1 MCYLSWVG
9 VCWKMCFSYSL
20 SHQPQQTG
28 QCSFQLGEWSQ
39 RQQAEPTPSTPFSAL
54 YHAFVLLHVP
64 HFPSCNISFSLPFF
78 FLSAHFPP
86 LWGCTPAL
94 GPGPPLSLPVS
105 SVLSNGFF
113 RAFPAFCFLPV
124 HFPHIFPLSDLA
136 LSYTLPGC
144 SHLNTHTIMPLV
156 RLIVQCEQFDSIVT
170 VNTRKYNSSF
180 SPEHNFEWYSM
191 SIWFPFK

>member
-1 MCYLSWVG
+1 
-9 VCWKMCFSYSL
+9 MCFSYSL

-54 YHAFVLLHVP
+54 YHAFVLFHVP

-144 SHLNTHTIMPLV
+144 SHLNTQTIMPLV
-156 RLIVQCEQFDSIVT
+156 RLIVHSVSSLIQLLQLIPESTIAHFHQ
-170 VNTRKYNSSF
+170 NTILNGIACPSGSHLSKQ
-180 SPEHNFEWYSM
+180 
-191 SIWFPFK
+191 